1 MESRQIILKN
11 DKNIVISD
19 NGEKIYCIG
28 DIIIKEDDNP
38 DKIYIKVEKNTKY
51 DDNKLLKD
59 ILNNNNHYYELSIVD
74 PNKTFIFHEIIA
86 GVNNFFYT
94 FEKYNRKWRA
104 KIIFM
109 A

>member
-28 DIIIKEDDNP
+28 DIIIKEQDNP
-38 DKIYIKVEKNTKY
+38 DKVYIKVEKKNTKY

-74 PNKTFIFHEIIA
+74 PSKTFIFHEIIA
-86 GVNNFFYT
+86 GLNNFFILSVKFIDT
-94 FEKYNRKWRA
+94 TDQTWWLF
-104 KIIFM
+104 
-109 A
+109 